1 MELWRILVRAVFAY
15 VFALAVMRIAGKRMV
30 SHADVSSFVLVIIIG
45 DMFDDLLWAE
55 VPASQFVVGVGTLV
69 LAHLCNGLAKFRS
82 VDRRGR
88 LEDSRSG
95 AGA

>member
-30 SHADVSSFVLVIIIG
+30 SHADVSSFVVAIIIG

-55 VPASQFVVGVGTLV
+55 VPACAV
-69 LAHLCNGLAKFRS
+69 
-82 VDRRGR
+82 RGR
-88 LEDSRSG
+88 RWHAR
-95 AGA
+95 AGSSL